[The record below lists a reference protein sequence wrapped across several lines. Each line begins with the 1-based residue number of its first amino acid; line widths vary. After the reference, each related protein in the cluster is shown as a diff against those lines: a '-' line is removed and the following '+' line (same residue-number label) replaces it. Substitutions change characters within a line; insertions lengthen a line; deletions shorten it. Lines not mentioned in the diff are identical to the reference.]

1 MSIQINWNKIRN
13 EVTRLSDVNVLKSEV
28 QKISDDVRNFD
39 YQKILSPNAK
49 KKVKEFEKK
58 YTKVMK
64 SVQSAQRQ
72 VDREFNK
79 IVRQVQEKRQTAEQ
93 QIEKLRGL
101 AETQKQKI
109 DSFIKAKTAK
119 AKTKGSSKST
129 SKKKTA
135 AKKTGTSKTKKA

>member
-1 MSIQINWNKIRN
+1 MSIEINWNKIRS

-28 QKISDDVRNFD
+28 QKISNEVRNFD
-39 YQKILSPNAK
+39 YQKVLSPNAK

-64 SVQSAQRQ
+64 SVQTAQRQ

-101 AETQKQKI
+101 AENQKSKI
-109 DSFIKAKTAK
+109 DSFIKAKTK
-119 AKTKGSSKST
+119 SAKTTTKKSQQ
-129 SKKKTA
+129 KKSAK
-135 AKKTGTSKTKKA
+135 KKTGTPKTKKA